1 MQIPLYSIIYFIVGI
16 IFLTSGRRL
25 FWLFVACAGFILG
38 FEYGGN
44 LTGIQDQWI
53 ILIIAVCTGLVGAL
67 VAIFL
72 QGIAVGVAGF
82 LIGGF
87 AAINLLELT
96 GYLTEQYFLP
106 IFIAGGIIG
115 LILML
120 GLFDYALIFFS
131 SIIGSFVIVHTIDS
145 THPVKMVAF
154 LLLAMAGAVFQ
165 ARVHPRSFR
174 QRR

>member
-1 MQIPLYSIIYFIVGI
+1 MQIPLYSVIYLIVGI

-38 FEYGGN
+38 FEYGGS

-53 ILIIAVCTGLVGAL
+53 ILIIAVSTGLVGAL

-87 AAINLLELT
+87 ASINLLELT
-96 GYLTEQYFLP
+96 GYFSEQYFLP

-120 GLFDYALIFFS
+120 GLFDYALIFLS
-131 SIIGSFVIVHTIDS
+131 SIVGAFVIVHTFYL
-145 THPVKMVAF
+145 TPPVKMVVF
-154 LLLAMAGAVFQ
+154 LLLAMSGAVFQ
-165 ARVHPRSFR
+165 ARVHPRTFR
-174 QRR
+174 KRR

>member
-1 MQIPLYSIIYFIVGI
+1 MQIPLHLILYLVVGI

-25 FWLFVACAGFILG
+25 FWLFAACAGFILG

-67 VAIFL
+67 IAIFL

-96 GYLTEQYFLP
+96 GYFSEQYFLP
-106 IFIAGGIIG
+106 IFIVGGIIG

-120 GLFDYALIFFS
+120 GLFDYALIFLS
-131 SIIGSFVIVHTIDS
+131 SIAGALVIVHTIDL
-145 THPVKMVAF
+145 THPVKMVVF

-165 ARVHPRSFR
+165 VRVPSRSFR